1 MDPFLL
7 SKCTCFAVRKAARA
21 LTQAYDAALA
31 PAGIRSTQYMVL
43 AAIGQRSDI
52 SVHELASTMAMDRTT
67 MGKNLRLLA
76 EDGLVSVNVSE
87 TDRRGRNIAL
97 TRKGRMLLDGAY
109 PLWKHAHDTLGKAHG
124 REFLDQLRIMLKQL
138 DSVRPS

>member
-1 MDPFLL
+1 
-7 SKCTCFAVRKAARA
+7 
-21 LTQAYDAALA
+21 
-31 PAGIRSTQYMVL
+31 MVL